1 MSQDVAVAAHT
12 VRDAFIPAEQAADL
26 AAART
31 ARLLATVL
39 EQRAATGVAMGTGVP
54 MIRKIAKSLAAQI
67 EAREEFVMAHKLA
80 AELPV
85 TMGLDPTMFGDAS
98 DCPPPEQRPSASGAN
113 QGNVVAIRAA

>member
-1 MSQDVAVAAHT
+1 MSQDVAVAAHK
-12 VRDAFIPAEQAADL
+12 VRDEFIPAEQAADI

-39 EQRAATGVAMGTGVP
+39 EQRAAAGVAMGMGAP

-80 AELPV
+80 AALPGE
-85 TMGLDPTMFGDAS
+85 MGLDPMMFGDAS
-98 DCPPPEQRPSASGAN
+98 ECPPDEQRPSGFGGAHE
-113 QGNVVAIRAA
+113 NVVAIRAA